1 MRVGGL
7 AVGFRCAVERC
18 VVLDECSVQQY
29 GQVVVVVTFRDIL
42 YLYGNYSSHTRLQ
55 PFGGRAPM
63 RVGGLAVGFRCAVE
77 RCMVLDEC
85 SVQKYGQVGIE

>member
-29 GQVVVVVTFRDIL
+29 GQVVVVGTYSIL
-42 YLYGNYSSHTRLQ
+42 YSNYSPH
-55 PFGGRAPM
+55 A
-63 RVGGLAVGFRCAVE
+63 LAYNPLGVALASDACG
-77 RCMVLDEC
+77 
-85 SVQKYGQVGIE
+85 